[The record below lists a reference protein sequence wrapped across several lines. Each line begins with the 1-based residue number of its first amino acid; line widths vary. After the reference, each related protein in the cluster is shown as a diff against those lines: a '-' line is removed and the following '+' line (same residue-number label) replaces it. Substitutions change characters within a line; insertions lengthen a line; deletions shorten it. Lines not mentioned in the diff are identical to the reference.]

1 MREWLKNWLFKEEI
15 AEKKARER
23 EKEFYAP
30 ALATSEEAVDKPRPK
45 VRIAVT
51 EAMNGK
57 LLEVQTYQRSNHGPD
72 WKMEFYILEEGKP
85 LAEQIAVV
93 MTMRGMG
100 V

>member
-15 AEKKARER
+15 ATQKRAER
-23 EKEFYAP
+23 DISVTMSA
-30 ALATSEEAVDKPRPK
+30 EEAVDKPRPK
-45 VRIAVT
+45 VRIAVMDV
-51 EAMNGK
+51 MNGK
-57 LLEVQTYQRSNHGPD
+57 MLEVQSYQRNSHGPD
-72 WKMEFYILEEGKP
+72 WKSEYYILEEGQP

>member
-1 MREWLKNWLFKEEI
+1 MKKWLKNFIVWVMTD
-15 AEKKARER
+15 KKARGEDVMNM
-23 EKEFYAP
+23 
-30 ALATSEEAVDKPRPK
+30 TVGVEEAVDKPKPK

-51 EAMNGK
+51 EALNGK
-57 LLEVQTYQRSNHGPD
+57 LLEVMTYQRNNHGPD
-72 WKMEFYILEEGKP
+72 WKIEYYILEEGKP

>member
-15 AEKKARER
+15 AAQKKRE
-23 EKEFYAP
+23 YDGISITNTA
-30 ALATSEEAVDKPRPK
+30 EEAADKPRPK
-45 VRIAVT
+45 VRVATLDV
-51 EAMNGK
+51 MNGK
-57 LLEVQTYQRSNHGPD
+57 MLEVQSYQRNNHGPD
-72 WKMEFYILEEGKP
+72 WKTEYYILEEGKP

>member
-15 AEKKARER
+15 EKQKRVRE
-23 EKEFYAP
+23 ELYSP
-30 ALATSEEAVDKPRPK
+30 ALATAEEAVAKPSPK
-45 VRIAVT
+45 IRIGTIEV
-51 EAMNGK
+51 MNGK
-57 LLEVQTYQRSNHGPD
+57 LLEVASYKPSNHGPD
-72 WKMEFYILEEGKP
+72 WKTEYYILEEGRP

>member
-15 AEKKARER
+15 SAQKQRER
-23 EKEFYAP
+23 DISVTMSP
-30 ALATSEEAVDKPRPK
+30 EEAVEKPKPK
-45 VRIAVT
+45 VRIAVV

-57 LLEVQTYQRSNHGPD
+57 MLEVLSYQRNNHGPD
-72 WKMEFYILEEGKP
+72 WKTEYYILEEGRP

>member
-1 MREWLKNWLFKEEI
+1 MRKWLIRLLMSKELR
-15 AEKKARER
+15 AREQLA
-23 EKEFYAP
+23 YA
-30 ALATSEEAVDKPRPK
+30 TQEIQVEEAVDKPKPK
-45 VRIAVT
+45 VRIAVM

-57 LLEVQTYQRSNHGPD
+57 LLEVQSYQRNSHGPD
-72 WKMEFYILEEGKP
+72 WKSEYYILDDSRP

>member
-1 MREWLKNWLFKEEI
+1 MKNWMKKFITWVMTDRNLEEKMYSTQDI
-15 AEKKARER
+15 QV
-23 EKEFYAP
+23 
-30 ALATSEEAVDKPRPK
+30 EEAVDKPKPK
-45 VRIAVT
+45 VRIAVL

-57 LLEVQTYQRSNHGPD
+57 MLEVQSYQRNNHGPD
-72 WKMEFYILEEGKP
+72 WKSEYYILEEGRP

>member
-1 MREWLKNWLFKEEI
+1 MREWLAKWLMRDAI
-15 AEKKARER
+15 ARAEK
-23 EKEFYAP
+23 
-30 ALATSEEAVDKPRPK
+30 LAYSTQDISVEEAVDKPRPK
-45 VRIAVT
+45 VRIAVM

-57 LLEVQTYQRSNHGPD
+57 LLEVQSYQRNSHGPD
-72 WKMEFYILEEGKP
+72 WKSEYYILEEGRP

>member
-1 MREWLKNWLFKEEI
+1 MRKWLVKWLMRKEL
-15 AEKKARER
+15 RER
-23 EKEFYAP
+23 EEKMAYA
-30 ALATSEEAVDKPRPK
+30 TQDIQVEEAVDKPKPK
-45 VRIAVT
+45 VRIAVM

-57 LLEVQTYQRSNHGPD
+57 LLEVQSYQRNNHGPD
-72 WKMEFYILEEGKP
+72 WKTEYYILEEGRP

>member
-1 MREWLKNWLFKEEI
+1 MRKWLVKWLMTKEL
-15 AEKKARER
+15 RER
-23 EKEFYAP
+23 EREFYAP
-30 ALATSEEAVDKPRPK
+30 ALATAEEAVDKPKPK
-45 VRIAVT
+45 VRIAVM

-57 LLEVQTYQRSNHGPD
+57 LLEVQLYQRNSHGPD
-72 WKMEFYILEEGKP
+72 WKTEYYILDDSRP

>member
-1 MREWLKNWLFKEEI
+1 MREWLVKWLTKPM
-15 AEKKARER
+15 R
-23 EKEFYAP
+23 EKEIYSNRVDVASP
-30 ALATSEEAVDKPRPK
+30 EEAVDKPRPK

-51 EAMNGK
+51 EALNGK
-57 LLEVQTYQRSNHGPD
+57 MLEVMTYQRNNHGPD
-72 WKMEFYILEEGKP
+72 WKIEYYILEEGKP

>member
-15 AEKKARER
+15 EKQKKREHER
-23 EKEFYAP
+23 DISVTLSSP
-30 ALATSEEAVDKPRPK
+30 EEAVDKPRPK
-45 VRIAVT
+45 VRVAVM
-51 EAMNGK
+51 EVMNGK
-57 LLEVQTYQRSNHGPD
+57 VLEVQSYQRNSHGPD
-72 WKMEFYILEEGKP
+72 WKAEYYILEEGRP

>member
-15 AEKKARER
+15 AVKNQR
-23 EKEFYAP
+23 EKEIYASVSGP
-30 ALATSEEAVDKPRPK
+30 EEAVDKPRPK
-45 VRIAVT
+45 VRVAVMDV
-51 EAMNGK
+51 MNGK
-57 LLEVQTYQRSNHGPD
+57 LLEVQSYQRNNHGPD
-72 WKMEFYILEEGKP
+72 WKSEYYILEEGLP

>member
-1 MREWLKNWLFKEEI
+1 MSKELRE
-15 AEKKARER
+15 RER

-45 VRIAVT
+45 VRVAVMDV
-51 EAMNGK
+51 MNGK
-57 LLEVQTYQRSNHGPD
+57 LLEVQSYQRNSHGPD
-72 WKMEFYILEEGKP
+72 WKTEYYILEEGLP

>member
-23 EKEFYAP
+23 EIYAP

-45 VRIAVT
+45 VRVAV
-51 EAMNGK
+51 MDVINGK
-57 LLEVQTYQRSNHGPD
+57 LLEVQSYQRNNHGPD
-72 WKMEFYILEEGKP
+72 WKTEYYILEEGTS

-93 MTMRGMG
+93 MTMKGMG

>member
-15 AEKKARER
+15 AEKNKR

-45 VRIAVT
+45 VRVATMDV
-51 EAMNGK
+51 MNGK
-57 LLEVQTYQRSNHGPD
+57 LLEVSSYQRNNHGPD
-72 WKMEFYILEEGKP
+72 WKTEYYILEEGRP